1 VITDIQVKK
10 LRKLLGTGM
19 TLRMAALKSGMTEP
33 TARRYRAMDVLPS
46 ECEPARTWRTRED
59 PFEEAWPR
67 ICELLEVEPGLQAVT
82 ILEWLKRESPDKY
95 DDSSLRT
102 LQRRLKRWRATA
114 GPPKEV
120 MFSQTHHPGDLCASD
135 FTHLS
140 SLSVTIGRQPYD
152 HLAYHFV
159 LTYSNWECVT
169 LCHSES
175 FESLSEGLQQA
186 LWKLK
191 GVPRRHRS
199 DRLSAAVNN
208 LSEQKEFTQRYR
220 GLMEHYGL
228 AMEKIQPREPH
239 ENGDVESL
247 HGHFKTAIDQA
258 LMLRGS
264 RDFADVASYAQ
275 FVDGVMEDRNRGR
288 RKRFL
293 EEIPQ
298 LRSLPQLRLP
308 SFSRVNVRVNTG
320 SLIHVQANA
329 YSVDSRLIGEKVDV
343 RIYPNH
349 LEVWYAQRRV
359 DQFPRLRGRGKHR
372 VNYRHVIDSLVRKP
386 GAFENYRY
394 REELFPTS
402 RFRMAYDQLR
412 ESRTPKAAVRE
423 YLEILCLAARESEA
437 EVDDAL
443 RRLLATEQA
452 LSLASVQQGLAN
464 EVPVPPATDVTVCQ
478 PDLASFDL
486 LFDDATFF
494 A

>member
-452 LSLASVQQGLAN
+452 LSLAGVQQGLAN

>member
-1 VITDIQVKK
+1 
-10 LRKLLGTGM
+10 
-19 TLRMAALKSGMTEP
+19 
-33 TARRYRAMDVLPS
+33 MDVLPS

-452 LSLASVQQGLAN
+452 LSLAGVQQGLAN

>member
-1 VITDIQVKK
+1 MITDIQVKK